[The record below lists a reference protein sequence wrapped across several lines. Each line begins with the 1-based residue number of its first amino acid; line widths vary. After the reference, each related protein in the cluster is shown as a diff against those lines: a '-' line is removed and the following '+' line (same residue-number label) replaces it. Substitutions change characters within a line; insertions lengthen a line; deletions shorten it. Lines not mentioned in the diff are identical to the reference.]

1 MNRRIKTS
9 YTSSTPP
16 VAVGLLHSSKESNC
30 SWTPYYCVGLLTA
43 DAKANLLDSA
53 SWKKSPVPVLQ
64 QEPENDVYGP
74 GGISFTPSPD
84 GKEWYMLYHAR
95 QIPNDAPGASDSRSP
110 RLQKID
116 WDQNGMPVLGTPQKK
131 EEPMAK
137 PSGSP
142 MNQKQV

>member
-1 MNRRIKTS
+1 M
-9 YTSSTPP
+9 
-16 VAVGLLHSSKESNC
+16 
-30 SWTPYYCVGLLTA
+30 
-43 DAKANLLDSA
+43 
-53 SWKKSPVPVLQ
+53 
-64 QEPENDVYGP
+64 YGP

-142 MNQKQV
+142 MNQKQD